1 MCCVVTFCA
10 RRAVGRKSI
19 ADVRRADAIA
29 RAGFLEDEDTR
40 QQTLRTVQAKL
51 DTTTPLEND
60 SLLRSVFL
68 GLRRDYHSPLA
79 TTYLSC
85 YRPAG
90 LGTEQLSHV
99 NRVGGPRGGWQ
110 SISTDNGPHNRTGRD
125 FLLLGKSLG
134 GNGMNPMVRE
144 ATERRQMP
152 SEGSSG

>member
-60 SLLRSVFL
+60 SLLRSVFF
-68 GLRRDYHSPLA
+68 RLA
-79 TTYLSC
+79 TGLSLATC
-85 YRPAG
+85 YH
-90 LGTEQLSHV
+90 LLVLLSPGGFG
-99 NRVGGPRGGWQ
+99 NRATLSREPRG
-110 SISTDNGPHNRTGRD
+110 R
-125 FLLLGKSLG
+125 
-134 GNGMNPMVRE
+134 
-144 ATERRQMP
+144 AARRVAKYIHR
-152 SEGSSG
+152 